1 MGGGLFPPQS
11 SSSRAWAMKRRREE
25 KGFPSSLWDPPDRI
39 PNEPRARGGAK
50 GPKPQGFL
58 LLSFSCRCTQL
69 LLLLLRRRR
78 PSADRRSAMKGK
90 REKSERPISPF
101 YLPLLLSRAQS
112 LPRPAQAQASSDREQ
127 DPVYFLRSIYSYRF
141 YSRPA
146 TCGILA
152 LHVTLHAVFC
162 GFLFLPCFLPHSYS
176 VLVTAAAS
184 FRGGP
189 WASPT
194 SFAPFSL
201 SAAVSRPCTPF
212 SPEPKARGRHR
223 ELAEGRLALNGVAAE
238 SENSHLIV
246 AVSLSRHSTHSD
258 LRCLSSSLIPPPFL
272 EQRPR
277 RLVSSPPWMYPMGGQ
292 WRAL

>member
-58 LLSFSCRCTQL
+58 LLSFSCRCTL

-78 PSADRRSAMKGK
+78 PSADRRSAMKGN
-90 REKSERPISPF
+90 RERSERPISPF

-127 DPVYFLRSIYSYRF
+127 EDPVYFLRSIYSYRF
-141 YSRPA
+141 YSIPA

-152 LHVTLHAVFC
+152 LHVILHAAFC
-162 GFLFLPCFLPHSYS
+162 GFLFCL
-176 VLVTAAAS
+176 
-184 FRGGP
+184 
-189 WASPT
+189 ASPPFIFCPRNGCGFIPRGALGFADVIRPIL
-194 SFAPFSL
+194 SFC
-201 SAAVSRPCTPF
+201 R
-212 SPEPKARGRHR
+212 R
-223 ELAEGRLALNGVAAE
+223 
-238 SENSHLIV
+238 
-246 AVSLSRHSTHSD
+246 
-258 LRCLSSSLIPPPFL
+258 LSSMHSF
-272 EQRPR
+272 
-277 RLVSSPPWMYPMGGQ
+277 
-292 WRAL
+292 